1 MSRAPKAPEPTL
13 LDKAITWLS
22 PERGAK
28 RMHARL
34 TMTALGGYSGASKA
48 KRSLSAWNPAAGS
61 AAADLL
67 PDLPTLRER
76 CRDLERNNPIGGGA
90 INTVTTK
97 TVGTGLALKSVVNR
111 QILGWDE
118 DQAREWQRKTES
130 LFKSWAETTCC
141 DITREQN
148 FYGLQDLTWRSVL
161 SSGDVFPLLT
171 HKERPGHHYS
181 ACIQLIEADRICN
194 PSGKAD
200 TETLTAGIER
210 DADGAP
216 I

>member
-1 MSRAPKAPEPTL
+1 MSRAPKVPEPTL

-48 KRSLSAWNPAAGS
+48 KRSLSAWTPTAGS

-111 QILGWDE
+111 SILGWDE

-130 LFKSWAETTCC
+130 LFKSWAETTSC

-161 SSGDVFPLLT
+161 SSGDVFTLLT
-171 HKERPGHHYS
+171 HKEQPG
-181 ACIQLIEADRICN
+181 
-194 PSGKAD
+194 
-200 TETLTAGIER
+200 
-210 DADGAP
+210 
-216 I
+216 